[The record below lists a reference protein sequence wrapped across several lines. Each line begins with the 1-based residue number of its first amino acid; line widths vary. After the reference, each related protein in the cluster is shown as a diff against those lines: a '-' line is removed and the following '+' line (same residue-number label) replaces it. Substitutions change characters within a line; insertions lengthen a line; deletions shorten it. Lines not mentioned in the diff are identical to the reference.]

1 MVDRRPAID
10 RQPLRVRVAQLLVPV
25 PVLVLVPVLE
35 ARWLALLLVL
45 EAQRPVRPDLGSNP
59 PQGPH

>member
-1 MVDRRPAID
+1 VLVQVQVQVQVQVLVLVP
-10 RQPLRVRVAQLLVPV
+10 VPV
-25 PVLVLVPVLE
+25 PVLV
-35 ARWLALLLVL
+35 ARWLALLVLLL